1 MNLKKGKILI
11 FLLIILFVLG
21 FVLLLMSNDSKVKKL
36 KVERKK
42 MVLSVYASGYI
53 DSSDS
58 VVIKPEVSGY
68 VEKILVRENQEV
80 KRGQLLAVISHD
92 VLKQNLKELEAN
104 LSIVEQRLMAN
115 SDFQREQQ
123 SMIDIKRAV
132 LENVEKNYQRKK
144 ALYEEELISKE
155 RFEDI
160 KREYEVAK
168 RDYERQLSQYNDTLK
183 SLESQREGLVAKRMA
198 IKKEIEKYHVRAP
211 ISGKILRK
219 FVNEGDF
226 VNSLQQNSFLF
237 SIGNEGALETV
248 LMVDEEYI
256 PMIREGMKVI
266 VTLDSYPNE
275 TFIGKIKTIE
285 SQSERSSRTVK
296 VKADINY
303 TKPVIFNLTVEANI
317 IVKET
322 EGLFIPA
329 SAYKDG
335 YVEVYEGGKSKRVK
349 VEVASEKYDGFLLVT
364 SGLKEGQEL
373 ILQ

>member
-1 MNLKKGKILI
+1 MNFKKRRITIFLVILI
-11 FLLIILFVLG
+11 LVFGITLLLI
-21 FVLLLMSNDSKVKKL
+21 SKDSKIKKF

-42 MVLSVYASGYI
+42 MILSVYASGYI

-58 VVIKPEVSGY
+58 VNIKPEISGY

-92 VLKQNLKELEAN
+92 VLRQNLKEVEAN
-104 LSIVEQRLMAN
+104 LANIEERLTGN
-115 SDFQREQQ
+115 SDFRKEQL
-123 SMIDIKRAV
+123 SIIEIKRAV
-132 LENVEKNYQRKK
+132 LENVEKNFQRKK

-168 RDYERQLSQYNDTLK
+168 RDYERQLSLYNDTLRNL
-183 SLESQREGLVAKRMA
+183 SFQREALIAKRMA
-198 IKKEIEKYHVRAP
+198 LKEEIEKYHVRAP

-219 FVNEGDF
+219 FVNEGDY
-226 VNSLQQNSFLF
+226 VNSLQQNNFLF
-237 SIGNEGALETV
+237 SIGNEKALETV

-266 VTLDSYPNE
+266 VTIDSYPND
-275 TFIGKIKTIE
+275 TFNGKIKTIE
-285 SQSERSSRTVK
+285 SQSDRSSRTVK
-296 VKADINY
+296 VKADIEY
-303 TKPVIFNLTVEANI
+303 TKPVIFNLTIEANI

-335 YVEVYEGGKSKRVK
+335 YVEVFEGGKSKRVK
-349 VEVASEKYDGFLLVT
+349 VEVAPEKYNGFLLVT
-364 SGLKEGQEL
+364 SGLKEGQEI
-373 ILQ
+373 ILR